1 VEADALGGTRE
12 THADHG
18 PGGVRHE
25 RRYQQPGYAEAA
37 WINRIPAS
45 AWGLMIVIAFFS
57 SMMQGYGARSESA
70 KIILMLVLPF
80 TVSLSLALISD
91 IDSPRGGL
99 IRVLPQNLLSLQAS
113 LKR

>member
-1 VEADALGGTRE
+1 
-12 THADHG
+12 
-18 PGGVRHE
+18 
-25 RRYQQPGYAEAA
+25 
-37 WINRIPAS
+37 
-45 AWGLMIVIAFFS
+45 
-57 SMMQGYGARSESA
+57 MMQGYGARSENA